1 MKTRSM
7 SFLLAAVMMA
17 FLFIPGVATSEP
29 AITPSAGFPS
39 GTEEKLAA
47 FPEGSREG
55 ATPRTDI
62 PMPFRLAVLAAD
74 ILATCLIARLV
85 VRRRLSRTQD
95 SAEVPEWLIWFC
107 LIFGLLASIPPL
119 IIQEKSE
126 WPAAVG
132 FEAFSLIGFALA
144 AFAALKRL
152 SWNESGF
159 AYTSIIGKTARYGFE
174 EIRWV
179 ETMHPYGRRYEPLA
193 YKIHLT
199 GRSIR
204 FEDLNGKLKNFLQT
218 YSAWLRKRNLEPWQ
232 KTAKREWLAM
242 YRSHS
247 PFRKKLDRI
256 ECSMTFTLV
265 ISTLLGLA
273 ATGGSLY
280 LLCAQFLLGQRIG
293 TPAEVI
299 LISVIFLCLGLFLLG
314 IWPAIA
320 LMDSRPG
327 LLRMY
332 VLKNIRILPD
342 PEKQEKQKP

>member
-1 MKTRSM
+1 MKQLIFICLGLL
-7 SFLLAAVMMA
+7 FLSAAA
-17 FLFIPGVATSEP
+17 KSEP

-39 GTEEKLAA
+39 GTEEKLVA
-47 FPEGSREG
+47 FTNSSREA

-85 VRRRLSRTQD
+85 VRRRQSRTKD
-95 SAEVPEWLIWFC
+95 TAEVPEWLVWLC

-119 IIQEKSE
+119 IIREKSE
-126 WPAAVG
+126 WPASVG
-132 FEAFSLIGFALA
+132 FEVFSLIGFALA
-144 AFAALKRL
+144 AFAALERL
-152 SWNESGF
+152 SWDESGF
-159 AYTSIIGKTARYGFE
+159 AYTSIIGKTARYGLE
-174 EIRWV
+174 KIRWI
-179 ETMHPYGRRYEPLA
+179 ETTHPYGRRYEPLA

-204 FEDLNGKLKNFLQT
+204 IEDLNGKMKGFLQT
-218 YSAWLRKRNLEPWQ
+218 YGAWLRKRNLEPWQ

-265 ISTLLGLA
+265 IFTLLGLT

-299 LISVIFLCLGLFLLG
+299 LISVIYLCLGLFLLG

-332 VLKNIRILPD
+332 VHKSIRILPD

>member
-1 MKTRSM
+1 MKRIICICLSLL
-7 SFLLAAVMMA
+7 FLSAAA
-17 FLFIPGVATSEP
+17 KSEP
-29 AITPSAGFPS
+29 AITPSAVFSS

-47 FPEGSREG
+47 FPEGSREA
-55 ATPRTDI
+55 ATPATDI

-74 ILATCLIARLV
+74 ILAACLIARLV
-85 VRRRLSRTQD
+85 VRRRLSRTKD
-95 SAEVPEWLIWFC
+95 SAEVPEWLVWLC

-126 WPAAVG
+126 WPASVG
-132 FEAFSLIGFALA
+132 FEVFSLIGFALA
-144 AFAALKRL
+144 AFAALERL
-152 SWNESGF
+152 SWDESGF

-174 EIRWV
+174 EIHWI
-179 ETMHPYGRRYEPLA
+179 ETTHPYGRRYEPLA

-204 FEDLNGKLKNFLQT
+204 IEDLNGKMKGFLQT
-218 YSAWLRKRNLEPWQ
+218 YGAWLRKRNLEPWQ

-247 PFRKKLDRI
+247 PFRKKWDRI

-265 ISTLLGLA
+265 IFTLLGLA
-273 ATGGSLY
+273 ATGSSLY

-299 LISVIFLCLGLFLLG
+299 LISVIYLCLGLFLLG

-332 VLKNIRILPD
+332 VHKSIRILPD
-342 PEKQEKQKP
+342 PEKQEKQEP

>member
-1 MKTRSM
+1 MKQLIFICLGLL
-7 SFLLAAVMMA
+7 FLS
-17 FLFIPGVATSEP
+17 ATAKSEP

-39 GTEEKLAA
+39 GTEEKLVA
-47 FPEGSREG
+47 FTNSSREA

-62 PMPFRLAVLAAD
+62 PMPFRLAVLAAH
-74 ILATCLIARLV
+74 ILATFLIARLV
-85 VRRRLSRTQD
+85 VRRRMNRTKD
-95 SAEVPEWLIWFC
+95 TAEVPEWLVWFC

-126 WPAAVG
+126 WPASVG
-132 FEAFSLIGFALA
+132 FEVFALIGFALA
-144 AFAALKRL
+144 AFAALERL
-152 SWNESGF
+152 SWDESGF

-179 ETMHPYGRRYEPLA
+179 ETMHPCGRRYEPLA

-204 FEDLNGKLKNFLQT
+204 FEDLSGKLKGFLQS
-218 YSAWLRKRNLEPWQ
+218 YSAWLRKRSLEPWQ

-247 PFRKKLDRI
+247 PFRKKLDRT
-256 ECSMTFTLV
+256 ECPMTFTLV
-265 ISTLLGLA
+265 IFTLLGLA
-273 ATGGSLY
+273 ATGSSLY

-299 LISVIFLCLGLFLLG
+299 LISMIFLGLGLFLLG

-327 LLRMY
+327 LLRTY
-332 VLKNIRILPD
+332 VHKSIRILPD
-342 PEKQEKQKP
+342 PEKQEKQET

>member
-1 MKTRSM
+1 MKQLIFICLGLL
-7 SFLLAAVMMA
+7 FLSAAA
-17 FLFIPGVATSEP
+17 KSEP
-29 AITPSAGFPS
+29 AITPSVGFPS
-39 GTEEKLAA
+39 GTEEKLVA
-47 FPEGSREG
+47 FTNSSREA

-85 VRRRLSRTQD
+85 VHRRLSRTKN
-95 SAEVPEWLIWFC
+95 SAEMPEWLVWLC

-119 IIQEKSE
+119 IIREKSE
-126 WPAAVG
+126 WPASVG
-132 FEAFSLIGFALA
+132 FEVFSLIGFALA
-144 AFAALKRL
+144 AFAALERI
-152 SWNESGF
+152 SWDESGF

-174 EIRWV
+174 EIRWI
-179 ETMHPYGRRYEPLA
+179 ETTHPYGRRYEPLS

-204 FEDLNGKLKNFLQT
+204 IEDLNGKMKGFLQT
-218 YSAWLRKRNLEPWQ
+218 YGAWLRKRNLEPWQ
-232 KTAKREWLAM
+232 KTAKREWLAI

-265 ISTLLGLA
+265 IFTLLGLA
-273 ATGGSLY
+273 ATGSSLY
-280 LLCAQFLLGQRIG
+280 LLGAQFLLGQRIG

-299 LISVIFLCLGLFLLG
+299 LISVIYLCLGLFLLG

-332 VLKNIRILPD
+332 VHKSIRILPD
-342 PEKQEKQKP
+342 PEKQEKQEL

>member
-17 FLFIPGVATSEP
+17 ILFSAAAKSEP

-39 GTEEKLAA
+39 GTEEKLVA
-47 FPEGSREG
+47 FTNSSQEA
-55 ATPRTDI
+55 ATPATDI

-74 ILATCLIARLV
+74 ILATCCIARLV
-85 VRRRLSRTQD
+85 VRRRLSRTKD
-95 SAEVPEWLIWFC
+95 SAEVPEWLVWFF

-119 IIQEKSE
+119 IIRKKSD
-126 WPAAVG
+126 WTTAVG
-132 FEAFSLIGFALA
+132 FEAFSLIGFSLA
-144 AFAALKRL
+144 AFAALERL
-152 SWNESGF
+152 SWDESGF

-174 EIRWV
+174 EIRWI
-179 ETMHPYGRRYEPLA
+179 ETTHPYGRRYEPLA

-204 FEDLNGKLKNFLQT
+204 FEDLSGKLKGFLLT

-280 LLCAQFLLGQRIG
+280 LLCAQFLLEQKIG

-320 LMDSRPG
+320 LMDSQPG

-332 VLKNIRILPD
+332 VHKSIRILPD
-342 PEKQEKQKP
+342 PEKQEKQEP